1 MQITPTSIPEVFLIQ
16 PKVFEDS
23 RGFNM
28 ETYQQKVFLQA
39 GIEYSFVQ
47 DNHSRSRKGT
57 LRGMHY
63 QIKHAQGKLVR
74 VVVGEIFDVAVD
86 LRRSSPT
93 FGKWTGHHLSAE
105 NRLQLWLPPGFA
117 HGFLAL
123 TEWVEVLYK
132 VTDFYAPE
140 FERSILWND
149 PAIAIDWPIGENMII
164 QLSDKDHKG
173 NLLKTAEVYD

>member
-1 MQITPTSIPEVFLIQ
+1 MQITPTSIPEVVLIR

-28 ETYQQKVFLQA
+28 ETYQEKVFLQA
-39 GIEYSFVQ
+39 GIKYRFVQ
-47 DNHSRSRKGT
+47 DNHSRSKKGT
-57 LRGMHY
+57 LRGLHY
-63 QIKHAQGKLVR
+63 QIKQSQGKLVR
-74 VVVGEIFDVAVD
+74 AVTGEIYDVAVD

-93 FGKWTGHHLSAE
+93 FGMWTGHHLSAE
-105 NRLQLWLPPGFA
+105 NKLQLWLPPGFA

-140 FERSILWND
+140 FERTIIWND
-149 PAIAIDWPIGENMII
+149 SEIGVDWPIEEKMII
-164 QLSDKDHKG
+164 QLSEKDLMG
-173 NLLKTAEVYD
+173 NQLKNAEVYD